1 MSNSFHIGDADGL
14 IAMISKKDASHERA
28 KKVVKAITERGEK
41 ILFPAT
47 AVTEA
52 ITTVQVRLQN
62 PELAKELAEKVKMSA
77 LLIIP
82 VDAAILELAVDLY
95 NPAGSK
101 KNTMFDA
108 TVAATASIMAPAT
121 PFCFRTMQKHLT
133 VKRTMGLMT

>member
-1 MSNSFHIGDADGL
+1 MSSSFHIGDADGL
-14 IAMISKKDASHERA
+14 IAMISKKDASHDRA
-28 KKVVKAITERGEK
+28 KKIIKSISERGEK

-62 PELAKELAEKVKMSA
+62 PDLAKELAEKVKASA

-82 VDAAILELAVDLY
+82 VDAVILELAVDLY

-108 TVAATASIMAPAT
+108 TVAATAKKYGTQTIFSFDEWYRKIGFT
-121 PFCFRTMQKHLT
+121 LLK
-133 VKRTMGLMT
+133 G